1 MKCCVQD
8 GNIYTICAEC
18 IYLQGDVVSQK
29 MFIFFFFFGWLGE
42 VSIHHMAFFA
52 IQYLEKNLLLNVPIL
67 SSLAYPLQMPV
78 V

>member
-29 MFIFFFFFGWLGE
+29 MFIFFFFLDGW
-42 VSIHHMAFFA
+42 
-52 IQYLEKNLLLNVPIL
+52 EKLVYITWPSLLFSTLKKIFC
-67 SSLAYPLQMPV
+67 
-78 V
+78 